1 MLVTTTQSLCLL
13 FKQQREKSSMP
24 EDRTWC
30 SRGNLGRFEEHS
42 VTRCCVWGE
51 SCGGNPQLEQNKT
64 EDARNKI
71 FWGWIVISCCKMC
84 LLLCKNEGFFL
95 YFCHFLNP
103 AYFFAWCTFHFIT
116 THFAIKVNICVQE
129 NHIHIYFSTSWVK
142 SFVFNILLLE
152 TTPWTHNIRL
162 FIFAL
167 CLPAFLPLSVVWS
180 HGEKGN
186 QGSFPP
192 VWKKTTQTLTIMSS
206 FSVWYPDNPWKL
218 PLLSN
223 TYNRYTDTDEDSHM
237 TGVYVLSSTIFFL
250 SSVEVGTQSS
260 PFYLFSQGQN
270 MMGGWPDARQR

>member
-84 LLLCKNEGFFL
+84 LLLYKNEGLVEIFFV
-95 YFCHFLNP
+95 FLP
-103 AYFFAWCTFHFIT
+103 FFKSGVFHFIT

-129 NHIHIYFSTSWVK
+129 NHIHIYFSTLWVK
-142 SFVFNILLLE
+142 SFVFNILLLG

-162 FIFAL
+162 FIFA
-167 CLPAFLPLSVVWS
+167 FLL
-180 HGEKGN
+180 
-186 QGSFPP
+186 SFPFLLFDLMVRRETKAP
-192 VWKKTTQTLTIMSS
+192 SHLCERRQHRHWQSCHHFLSGILIIHENYLFLATHTTVIQIQMRTAIWQEYTYSQALFS
-206 FSVWYPDNPWKL
+206 FS
-218 PLLSN
+218 PL
-223 TYNRYTDTDEDSHM
+223 
-237 TGVYVLSSTIFFL
+237 
-250 SSVEVGTQSS
+250 
-260 PFYLFSQGQN
+260 
-270 MMGGWPDARQR
+270 